1 MRLSMT
7 RTTEYVNAMLLF
19 KNAVINRKMQPE
31 RCNKKVCDFNNAFYI
46 SLGDKTGHGAGRQ
59 SG

>member
-1 MRLSMT
+1 MT